1 MTTKPNTLTFPNGD
15 AMPMLGLGTWKS
27 EPGEVGGAVRTA
39 LEIGYR
45 HIDCASIYGNE
56 AEIGQAL
63 FAAIDGGE
71 VARDEL
77 WVTSKLWNNSHA
89 PEDVRPA
96 LEQTLADLRLESLDL
111 YLMHWP
117 IALRKGAMI
126 PESVDDF
133 LSLEER
139 PLAATWEAME
149 ALVDAGLCR
158 HIGVSNFSVRRLEE
172 LRAGARIQP
181 VMNQVEMHP
190 YLQQPALVEYCR
202 AHGIHVTAYSPL
214 GSGDRPG
221 RLREGDEL
229 VLLDDPVVAG
239 IAGRVGCT
247 PAQVLIRWALE
258 RGTAVIPKSVNPKRL
273 ADNFAAADVVFVE
286 EDVRFLAELDSE
298 HRFIDGTFWVHEG
311 GPYTLD
317 DLWG

>member
-1 MTTKPNTLTFPNGD
+1 MTNKTNTLSFSNGD
-15 AMPMLGLGTWKS
+15 TMPALGLGTWKS
-27 EPGEVGGAVRTA
+27 EPGEVGRALHAA

-45 HIDCASIYGNE
+45 HIDCAAIYGNE
-56 AEIGQAL
+56 PEIGQAL
-63 FAAIDGGE
+63 FRAIDSGE
-71 VARDEL
+71 VARGDL
-77 WVTSKLWNNSHA
+77 WITSKLWNSEHA

-96 LEQTLADLRLESLDL
+96 LEQTLSDLRLESLDL

-117 IALRKGAMI
+117 IALKKGAMI
-126 PESVDDF
+126 PESADDF
-133 LSLEER
+133 LSLSER
-139 PLAATWEAME
+139 PLADTWAAME
-149 ALVDAGLCR
+149 ECVDAGLCR

-172 LRAGARIQP
+172 LRPDARIQP

-190 YLQQPALVEYCR
+190 YLQQPGLFDYCG
-202 AHGIHVTAYSPL
+202 AHGIHLTAYAPL

-221 RLREGDEL
+221 RLRDEDEL

-239 IAGRVGCT
+239 VASRIGCT
-247 PAQVLIRWALE
+247 PAQVLIRWAIE
-258 RGTAVIPKSVNPKRL
+258 RGISVIPKSVNPKRL
-273 ADNFAAADVVFVE
+273 AENFAAGDLELSE
-286 EDVRFLAELDSE
+286 EDMNSLAALDRD